1 MVLTHIPE
9 QHLPYSFVGPAS
21 IPTRQHINNGYT
33 EVQGGMPFK
42 PDTMTQGDEYAR
54 ARKTYARDAGG
65 GQNWFSS
72 SQHLELKKIN
82 AIGKGS
88 RRLVSKVDLA
98 TGVRTAPMM
107 SFRSQE
113 RNSRNSAL
121 ARVRGGGSVA
131 PKKKGALAN
140 PFKSG

>member
-1 MVLTHIPE
+1 MVLTPIPE

-21 IPTRQHINNGYT
+21 IPIKQHINNGYT

-42 PDTMTQGDEYAR
+42 PDTMTQGSELSR
-54 ARKTYARDAGG
+54 ARRVYSRDAGG

-82 AIGKGS
+82 AIGKAS
-88 RRLVSKVDLA
+88 RRLLPSVDVA
-98 TGVRTAPMM
+98 TGVRTLPRM